1 MKRKVSRRPVLARKR
16 CPGKAGKRRTL
27 RVPVPKVGDEVV
39 VKWVDS
45 GLFVYRDNEPSED
58 LKLKELTTHGIVT
71 HRNENRIVVASE
83 YSDCPHDIET
93 QQRNVIWNGSIL
105 GCVIR
110 GRAKKR

>member
-1 MKRKVSRRPVLARKR
+1 MKRKTERPPARARRPL
-16 CPGKAGKRRTL
+16 GKAGKRRTL
-27 RVPVPKVGDEVV
+27 RVVVPKVGDEVV

-45 GLFVYRDNEPSED
+45 GLFVYRDDEPSED

-71 HRNENRIVVASE
+71 HRNESRIVVASE

-105 GCVIR
+105 ECVIR
-110 GRAKKR
+110 GKAKKR